1 MNRLIN
7 IAWFTFYQAFFS
19 TLVALVVGMP
29 CAFFCGKRNFFAK
42 KILLSFSVVPFCV
55 PTLIVALGYVSFLGR
70 NGGLNRFLILIF
82 NLKNPPVKILYSF
95 FGLIIAQGFYN
106 FPIIMKNVSETWERI
121 PTEKAE
127 SARLLGASEARIFKT
142 ITIFQLLPSILSSSL
157 LIFINCFLSFILVL
171 LFGGIGNSTL
181 EVEIYRAARN
191 SLDFKTAI
199 SLGIFETS
207 ILCVVTFF
215 YSFIE
220 NKFGRRNKGLLAE
233 QINNSRKISGFLE
246 KSIFSVVI
254 FLVFLFFIC
263 PLLGIVFNAFTS
275 SKKGT
280 SFTFQTFIS
289 VIKMR
294 NFLPSF
300 KITLITS
307 FFTAILCVFVG
318 FCYSLLLKFLDDKI
332 NSKVKIFLNLIPI
345 IPMCVSSVVVG
356 VLIILIIKKGT
367 VFSLIFT
374 RVILSWPLAF
384 KIIYPQIEKIPQD
397 TMDCAK
403 ILSRNKID
411 TVFRIIF
418 PQSKKTLLNAF
429 GFCFAV
435 SAGDTTLPLVLSIP
449 KFETLSLFTYRL
461 AGAYKFNEAC
471 AAGII
476 LCLLCIIILVVSG
489 NLFKSKSA
497 LSKKRN

>member
-1 MNRLIN
+1 MSRLIN

-19 TLVALVVGMP
+19 TLIALIIGMF
-29 CAFFCGKRNFFAK
+29 CAFFCGKRRFFARK
-42 KILLSFSVVPFCV
+42 FLLSLSVVPFCV

-70 NGGLNRFLILIF
+70 NGGLNKFLIFIF

-95 FGLIIAQGFYN
+95 WGLIIAQGFYN
-106 FPIIMKNVSETWERI
+106 FPVIMKNVADAWERI
-121 PTEKAE
+121 PLEKAE
-127 SARLLGASEARIFKT
+127 SARLLGASEIRIFKT
-142 ITIFQLLPSILSSSL
+142 ITVFQLLPSILSSVL
-157 LIFINCFLSFILVL
+157 LVFINCFLSFILVL
-171 LFGGIGNSTL
+171 LFGGVGNSTL

-199 SLGIFETS
+199 ILGFFETS

-220 NKFGRRNKGLLAE
+220 NKFGKKNTGILAE

-246 KSIFSVVI
+246 KSIFTIVI
-254 FLVFLFFIC
+254 FLVFVFFIC
-263 PLLGIVFNAFTS
+263 PLLGIIFNAFTS

-280 SFTFQTFIS
+280 GFTFQTFVS
-289 VIKMR
+289 VIKMKS
-294 NFLPSF
+294 FLPSL
-300 KITLITS
+300 KITLVTS

-318 FCYSLLLKFLDDKI
+318 FCYSVLLKFLDDKI
-332 NSKVKIFLNLIPI
+332 NSKTKIVLNLIPI
-345 IPMCVSSVVVG
+345 IPMCISSVVIG
-356 VLIILIIKKGT
+356 VLIILIVKKGT

-403 ILSRNKID
+403 ILSKNKID
-411 TVFRIIF
+411 TIFRIIF
-418 PQSKKTLLNAF
+418 PQTRKILLSAF

-435 SAGDTTLPLVLSIP
+435 SAGDTTLPLVLFIP

-471 AAGII
+471 AAGMI
-476 LCLLCIIILVVSG
+476 LCLICIIILLVSG
-489 NLFKSKSA
+489 NLFKSKKT
-497 LSKKRN
+497 LSKKRD